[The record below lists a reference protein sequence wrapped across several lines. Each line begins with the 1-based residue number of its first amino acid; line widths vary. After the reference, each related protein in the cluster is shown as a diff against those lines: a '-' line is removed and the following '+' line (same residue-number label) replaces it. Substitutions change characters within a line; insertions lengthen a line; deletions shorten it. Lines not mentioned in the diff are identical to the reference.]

1 MMTCYIFLIHI
12 YTFRQNP
19 PTAPSPAQQPTA
31 NTTNTKVGKLQA
43 AANTSHKVTEYFPI
57 RRSERKPKAELLKE
71 ELETI
76 SERLSVT
83 DDSRHGIEVVPI
95 ENKGRGI
102 KVSWSTLLIP
112 RCLCLTLPNYSRL

>member
-1 MMTCYIFLIHI
+1 M
-12 YTFRQNP
+12 
-19 PTAPSPAQQPTA
+19 
-31 NTTNTKVGKLQA
+31 GKLQA

-102 KVSWSTLLIP
+102 KVSWSTCNTKVLVFDIAELLLGCEDIQQGGL
-112 RCLCLTLPNYSRL
+112 RCGICGGIDRHRHC

>member
-1 MMTCYIFLIHI
+1 MFHNSQNYP
-12 YTFRQNP
+12 FRQNP
-19 PTAPSPAQQPTA
+19 PVASSPAQQPPA
-31 NTTNTKVGKLQA
+31 NTANTKVGKLQA

-76 SERLSVT
+76 GECLAVT

-95 ENKGRGI
+95 ELKGRGI
-102 KVSWSTLLIP
+102 KVRVEHVNSEPCLL
-112 RCLCLTLPNYSRL
+112 T